1 MLSLKL
7 SLMSAKDRG
16 NLNVFTVAL
25 FIVCHVTQCTIHL
38 AVQCFY
44 MSGNKDSS
52 VPSSTRDK
60 MVAITFHESQIL
72 DLENQYHND
81 AT

>member
-1 MLSLKL
+1 
-7 SLMSAKDRG
+7 MSAKDRG

-25 FIVCHVTQCTIHL
+25 FIVCHVTQCTMHL

-44 MSGNKDSS
+44 LSGNKDSS

>member
-25 FIVCHVTQCTIHL
+25 FIVCHVTQCTMHL

-44 MSGNKDSS
+44 LSGNKDSS

>member
-1 MLSLKL
+1 
-7 SLMSAKDRG
+7 MSTKDCG
-16 NLNVFTVAL
+16 SLNVFTVAL
-25 FIVCHVTQCTIHL
+25 FIVCHVTQCIVL
-38 AVQCFY
+38 PVQCFY
-44 MSGNKDSS
+44 LSGNKDSS

-60 MVAITFHESQIL
+60 MVAITFRESQIL